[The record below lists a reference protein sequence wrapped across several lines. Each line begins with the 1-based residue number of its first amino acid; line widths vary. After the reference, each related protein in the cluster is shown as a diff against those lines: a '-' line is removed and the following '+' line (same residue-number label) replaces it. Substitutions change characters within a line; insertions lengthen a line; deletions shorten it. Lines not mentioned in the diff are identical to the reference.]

1 MKIYPNRHTPADVF
15 SQFLDTEIVDNI
27 VFQTNLYITQ
37 KQRNVSPITREEFY
51 GFVGINMLM
60 SYHKLPSWT
69 HFWNTDPDFNVP
81 FVSAVM
87 RRNRFGQ
94 ILSNLHVNDNAATPD
109 GNKDKLYKLRPLID
123 MMNNNYVKL
132 YNVSQKLSVDES
144 MILFKGRHSIKQ
156 YNPMKPIKRGYK
168 MWVRA
173 DMDGYISKFDVYQG
187 KVTDANVTSTPD
199 DNEGNKFGLG
209 EQVVQTMVMDL
220 LKKNH
225 EVYFDN
231 FFTSVPLMEY
241 LKENGVNAAGT
252 VRKALPIDM
261 ENDLDR
267 GECDH
272 RASKDVLTVF
282 KWQDNKPVFVLSNF
296 HGTDISSVKRTQ
308 KDGSKLPFPCPTA
321 IVDYNKFMGGVDKAD
336 MLCAVQGLG
345 RKSKK
350 WWYRI
355 FLGIIDQTVV
365 NAQITYS
372 KLEKRPTSV
381 LEFWRAATKAFVTR
395 ATPPKVGRPLSTTPA
410 PPK

>member
-1 MKIYPNRHTPADVF
+1 
-15 SQFLDTEIVDNI
+15 
-27 VFQTNLYITQ
+27 
-37 KQRNVSPITREEFY
+37 
-51 GFVGINMLM
+51 M
-60 SYHKLPSWT
+60 SYHKLPLWT

-94 ILSNLHVNDNAATPD
+94 ILSNLHVNDNAATAD

-144 MILFKGRHSIKQ
+144 MILFEGRHSIKQ

-209 EQVVQTMVMDL
+209 EQVVQTMAMDL

-241 LKENGVNAAGT
+241 LKENGVNAGGT
-252 VRKALPIDM
+252 VRLNRKALPIDM
-261 ENDLDR
+261 ENNLDR

-272 RASKDVLTVF
+272 RVSKDVLTV
-282 KWQDNKPVFVLSNF
+282 
-296 HGTDISSVKRTQ
+296 
-308 KDGSKLPFPCPTA
+308 
-321 IVDYNKFMGGVDKAD
+321 
-336 MLCAVQGLG
+336 
-345 RKSKK
+345 
-350 WWYRI
+350 
-355 FLGIIDQTVV
+355 
-365 NAQITYS
+365 
-372 KLEKRPTSV
+372 
-381 LEFWRAATKAFVTR
+381 
-395 ATPPKVGRPLSTTPA
+395 
-410 PPK
+410 